1 LKKEKN
7 TNEKMKLFFTNILD
21 NIPVAICVRDFTDNK
36 FIYWNKRMED
46 MTLIKSKDA
55 IGKRIRNYSLPK
67 YIENIRKLI
76 RD

>member
-1 LKKEKN
+1 
-7 TNEKMKLFFTNILD
+7 MKLFFTNILD

-55 IGKRIRNYSLPK
+55 IGKTNKELFSPEIY
-67 YIENIRKLI
+67 RKHPGN
-76 RD
+76 